1 MNLYVG
7 SKYVVDAFVESD
19 ILKKGDIVTCIARD
33 PVFNIYGE
41 FMDQYGF
48 THKLFLY
55 ELLEEVVE

>member
-19 ILKKGDIVTCIARD
+19 LLKEGDIVTCIAVD

-41 FMDQYGF
+41 FIDQYGF
-48 THKLFLY
+48 THRLFLY
-55 ELLEEVVE
+55 DLLEEVVE